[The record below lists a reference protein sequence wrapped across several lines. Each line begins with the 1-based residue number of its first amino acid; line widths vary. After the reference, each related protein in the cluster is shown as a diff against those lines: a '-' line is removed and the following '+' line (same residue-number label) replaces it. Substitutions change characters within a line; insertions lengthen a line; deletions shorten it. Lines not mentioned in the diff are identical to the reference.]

1 MIIAATTEAMTV
13 VRRAVDERAHDV
25 ARRRVSST
33 SGTSANGMPKDSTTW
48 LITSARVGLAPI
60 ASTISA
66 GAIVIARRSDQR
78 DRARR

>member
-1 MIIAATTEAMTV
+1 MISAATTHAATV
-13 VRRAVDERAHDV
+13 VTRRLTSAPMTS
-25 ARRRVSST
+25 RRRVSST

-48 LITSARVGLAPI
+48 LMTSARVGSSPM

-78 DRARR
+78 DPRAR